1 MCAQACTCVEN
12 IHVHPPPA
20 PHTSVLMSFSSGEDK
35 SKGASPSSQKN
46 QLLLHE
52 LLRCLPSVSL
62 QKKKNKKS
70 SHCSMFPPPAH
81 SLLLLV
87 MPWYEDTNS
96 QILKVFIL
104 LMTQILQYLGI
115 FFFSPVLAVFVHI
128 DTSHIQQLSSSSQ
141 HLAKEG
147 TLQVRKKKR
156 FHSRNTNISSLPSA
170 VLMYWSSDT
179 ESGLLRG
186 TETPLNGDFCLLCK

>member
-1 MCAQACTCVEN
+1 MADVWKLDKNMHINSVCTDMYTHGEHPCAHMHA
-12 IHVHPPPA
+12 PPA

-62 QKKKNKKS
+62 KKKS

-81 SLLLLV
+81 PLLLLV
-87 MPWYEDTNS
+87 MPWYEDINS

-115 FFFSPVLAVFVHI
+115 FSFSTFLAVFVHT
-128 DTSHIQQLSSSSQ
+128 DTSHVQQLSSSSQ
-141 HLAKEG
+141 HLAKAG
-147 TLQVRKKKR
+147 TLQVKKK
-156 FHSRNTNISSLPSA
+156 
-170 VLMYWSSDT
+170 
-179 ESGLLRG
+179 
-186 TETPLNGDFCLLCK
+186 K